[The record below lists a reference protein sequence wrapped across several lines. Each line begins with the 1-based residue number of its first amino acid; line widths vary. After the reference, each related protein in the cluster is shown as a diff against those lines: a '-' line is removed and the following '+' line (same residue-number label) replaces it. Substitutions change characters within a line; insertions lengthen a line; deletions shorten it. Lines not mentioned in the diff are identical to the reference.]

1 MYRRDKPWHQRSLM
15 RKYIVQF
22 CFHHFDCKFVLF
34 TAFSS
39 TETFWESDEEDRN
52 RSKTIEISLN
62 KFDHVCRMICVHI
75 DNTRDIQNK
84 VTNIQVYGG
93 QSLGDTTL
101 IKSYDINSKTGLW
114 LSTRVSDDAFIHFR
128 IEMKGSETLRVRQ
141 VKLLGVPIVAADET
155 AVANGLKSCPKQINT
170 YQIQHRNCETET
182 LRVFRLLTAQVFG
195 KLILGNDRAE
205 QEHSA
210 LESNRDDVQSTNARS
225 VGGGA
230 MESNAT
236 SMLADSLDL
245 REHMVGILFS
255 RSKLSHLQKQVIVHI
270 VYAIRKETLRAKD
283 EWETMNATTTY
294 TARGIIVDMPLISS
308 DHKSESASENSRAPD
323 VYCFEMLSMVLALS
337 GSAVGRS
344 YLSNQHGLL
353 KDLLTLLHTG
363 SDRVQ
368 RQVTSL
374 LRRILPEVSP
384 DQVAELLD
392 VQCMPPNDFSIVNQN
407 SDAFDMNRLGILDI
421 FLAIIAKS
429 LQLQVKIKSTA
440 ATSAAAPTN
449 KQPISLQ
456 LCNCIDFKV
465 IEIKM
470 QKKEPVDRVAIAATT
485 SSYND
490 SDQFD
495 ADDDG
500 PDFEY
505 VQRKAEA
512 KNLNQRWFLKGTINI
527 KQAENIIALIRDM
540 ANVSCTFC
548 RAFCFDFNQKFSF
561 AGKTI
566 GQMVDGDESGHR

>member
-1 MYRRDKPWHQRSLM
+1 
-15 RKYIVQF
+15 
-22 CFHHFDCKFVLF
+22 
-34 TAFSS
+34 
-39 TETFWESDEEDRN
+39 
-52 RSKTIEISLN
+52 
-62 KFDHVCRMICVHI
+62 MICVHI
-75 DNTRDIQNK
+75 DNTRDVQNK

-114 LSTRVSDDAFIHFR
+114 LSTRVADDAFIHFR
-128 IEMKGSETLRVRQ
+128 IELKGNETLRVRQ
-141 VKLLGVPIVAADET
+141 VKLLGVPIGSGDEAAI
-155 AVANGLKSCPKQINT
+155 AGGLKSCPKQINT

-195 KLILGNDRAE
+195 KLILGND
-205 QEHSA
+205 QE
-210 LESNRDDVQSTNARS
+210 LESNRIDDVTSVNARS
-225 VGGGA
+225 MGA
-230 MESNAT
+230 GAPESNAT

-283 EWETMNATTTY
+283 EWETMNAVATFTS
-294 TARGIIVDMPLISS
+294 RGMVVDVQPLISS
-308 DHKSESASENSRAPD
+308 EHKSESASENSRAPD

-384 DQVAELLD
+384 DQVAELLG
-392 VQCMPPNDFSIVNQN
+392 VQHMPPNDFSIVSQN
-407 SDAFDMNRLGILDI
+407 SEPFDMNRLGILDI

-429 LQLQVKIKSTA
+429 LQLQVKIKSNN
-440 ATSAAAPTN
+440 AAPSN

-465 IEIKM
+465 AEMHANKRDPG
-470 QKKEPVDRVAIAATT
+470 QAVGEVAST
-485 SSYND
+485 SYND
-490 SDQFD
+490 FD
-495 ADDDG
+495 GDE
-500 PDFEY
+500 DFEY
-505 VQRKAEA
+505 VHGHRKMDT

-527 KQAENIIALIRDM
+527 KQAENIIGLIRDM
-540 ANVSCTFC
+540 ANVSFRSVTPHKKQHFMP
-548 RAFCFDFNQKFSF
+548 Q
-561 AGKTI
+561 I
-566 GQMVDGDESGHR
+566 

>member
-1 MYRRDKPWHQRSLM
+1 
-15 RKYIVQF
+15 
-22 CFHHFDCKFVLF
+22 
-34 TAFSS
+34 
-39 TETFWESDEEDRN
+39 
-52 RSKTIEISLN
+52 
-62 KFDHVCRMICVHI
+62 MICVHI
-75 DNTRDIQNK
+75 DNTRDVQNK

-114 LSTRVSDDAFIHFR
+114 LSTRVTDDAAIHFR
-128 IEMKGSETLRVRQ
+128 IELKGNETLRVRQ
-141 VKLLGVPIVAADET
+141 VKLLGVPIGGGDNS
-155 AVANGLKSCPKQINT
+155 AVASGLKSCPKQINT

-195 KLILGNDRAE
+195 KLILGND
-205 QEHSA
+205 QE
-210 LESNRDDVQSTNARS
+210 LESTRIDDVTSANARS
-225 VGGGA
+225 MGA
-230 MESNAT
+230 GALESNAT

-283 EWETMNATTTY
+283 EWEAMNAVATY
-294 TARGIIVDMPLISS
+294 TSRGIVVDVPPLINSE
-308 DHKSESASENSRAPD
+308 HKSESASENSRAPD

-384 DQVAELLD
+384 DQVAELLG
-392 VQCMPPNDFSIVNQN
+392 VQHMPPNDFSIVSQN
-407 SDAFDMNRLGILDI
+407 SEPFDMNRLGILDI

-429 LQLQVKIKSTA
+429 LQLQVKIKSTG
-440 ATSAAAPTN
+440 ATNAAPTN

-465 IEIKM
+465 AEIRT
-470 QKKEPVDRVAIAATT
+470 QKKDPGQAVAGMSA
-485 SSYND
+485 SPYND
-490 SDQFD
+490 FD
-495 ADDDG
+495 ADDD
-500 PDFEY
+500 FEY
-505 VQRKAEA
+505 VHGQRRVEA

-540 ANVSCTFC
+540 ANVSFS
-548 RAFCFDFNQKFSF
+548 FSIVSGNFDFHFSRRIF
-561 AGKTI
+561 I
-566 GQMVDGDESGHR
+566 CRESCRTNGRR

>member
-1 MYRRDKPWHQRSLM
+1 
-15 RKYIVQF
+15 
-22 CFHHFDCKFVLF
+22 
-34 TAFSS
+34 
-39 TETFWESDEEDRN
+39 
-52 RSKTIEISLN
+52 
-62 KFDHVCRMICVHI
+62 MICVHI
-75 DNTRDIQNK
+75 DNTRDVQNK

-114 LSTRVSDDAFIHFR
+114 LSTRISDDAFIHFR
-128 IEMKGSETLRVRQ
+128 IELKGSETLRVRQ
-141 VKLLGVPIVAADET
+141 VKLLGVPIGELGMGG
-155 AVANGLKSCPKQINT
+155 GLKSCPKQINT

-195 KLILGNDRAE
+195 KLILGND
-205 QEHSA
+205 QE
-210 LESNRDDVQSTNARS
+210 LDSNRDGATNVRS
-225 VGGGA
+225 GGA
-230 MESNAT
+230 GALESNAT

-270 VYAIRKETLRAKD
+270 VYAIRKETLRAKE
-283 EWETMNATTTY
+283 EWEAMNAAATY
-294 TARGIIVDMPLISS
+294 TSRGIVVEVQPLTSS
-308 DHKSESASENSRAPD
+308 EHKSESASENSRAPD

-384 DQVAELLD
+384 DQVAELLG
-392 VQCMPPNDFSIVNQN
+392 VQHMPPNDFSIASQN
-407 SDAFDMNRLGILDI
+407 SEPFDMNRLGILDI

-429 LQLQVKIKSTA
+429 LQLQVKIKSTG
-440 ATSAAAPTN
+440 ATNAAPIN

-465 IEIKM
+465 AEIEM
-470 QKKEPVDRVAIAATT
+470 QNKNQGQTLTVT
-485 SSYND
+485 SSYNEG
-490 SDQFD
+490 
-495 ADDDG
+495 DDDG
-500 PDFEY
+500 IDFEY
-505 VQRKAEA
+505 VHGQQQTEPT
-512 KNLNQRWFLKGTINI
+512 NLNQRWFLKGTINI

-540 ANVSCTFC
+540 ANVSEQNILG
-548 RAFCFDFNQKFSF
+548 DHYFSIKNSF
-561 AGKTI
+561 SGKI
-566 GQMVDGDESGHR
+566 VRQMVDGDKGGHR